1 MALQRTRRCTADRL
15 AAQHEVMMLN
25 DFAGPLALLAQSE
38 AREAGRSVGPVIGW
52 IVAALLIWLIRKIF
66 KGK

>member
-1 MALQRTRRCTADRL
+1 
-15 AAQHEVMMLN
+15 MLN

-38 AREAGRSVGPVIGW
+38 ASEAGRSVGPVIGL

-66 KGK
+66 KARQPGCSDASQGQLT

>member
-1 MALQRTRRCTADRL
+1 
-15 AAQHEVMMLN
+15 MMLN

-38 AREAGRSVGPVIGW
+38 ARDAGRSVGPVVGW
-52 IVAALLIWLIRKIF
+52 MVAALLIFLTWKII